1 MVKLHSLLGIVNMK
15 HRFTKLHKNI
25 LVLSILSF
33 LFLLTAC
40 DNSSKQ
46 ANNQTKKEISM
57 GVSPGPYNELFKD
70 AVKPILESEGYKVKL
85 VSFPH
90 LLESDVAL
98 SEGSIDLTVAQ
109 HTAYMNV
116 FNTQRKANLKPVVH
130 VPSVPAAIFSNKY
143 NSLQQVFK
151 GAKVAIPQDA
161 SNAARSYNLLEKA
174 GWIKLK
180 PNTNPIIVSKNDIE
194 QNIAGINIIEMD
206 SANIPRVM
214 NDLDFAII
222 PGSIV
227 YSANID
233 PNKALLLETII
244 PDLEIMVVVNAG
256 NENSQWAQDVKRIYQ
271 SQQFKDYMQAHNQNG
286 YWVMPQE

>member
-1 MVKLHSLLGIVNMK
+1 MK
-15 HRFTKLHKNI
+15 NAFIKQKI
-25 LVLSILSF
+25 FKYVSIAFVASSAF
-33 LFLLTAC
+33 LAIGC
-40 DNSSKQ
+40 DNSSKPVD
-46 ANNQTKKEISM
+46 NQTKKEVSM
-57 GVSPGPYNELFKD
+57 GVSPGPYNDLFND

-85 VSFPH
+85 VNFPH

-116 FNTQRKANLKPVVH
+116 FNAQRKANLKSVVH
-130 VPSVPAAIFSNKY
+130 VPSVPAAIFSNKFT
-143 NSLQQVFK
+143 SLTQVFS

-180 PNTNPIIVSKNDIE
+180 NNTNPIIVSKNDIA
-194 QNIAGINIIEMD
+194 QNIAGIEIIEMD
-206 SANIPRVM
+206 SANIPRVL
-214 NDLDFAII
+214 NELDFAVI

-233 PNKALLLETII
+233 SNKALLSETII
-244 PDLEIMVVVNAG
+244 PDLEIMVVVNEG
-256 NENSQWAQDVKRIYQ
+256 NENSRWAQDVKRIYQ
-271 SQQFKDYMQAHNQNG
+271 SQQFKDYMKTHNQNG

>member
-1 MVKLHSLLGIVNMK
+1 MKICFIRQKLFKYLSLAFIVCSAFFIN
-15 HRFTKLHKNI
+15 
-25 LVLSILSF
+25 
-33 LFLLTAC
+33 AC
-40 DNSSKQ
+40 NDSSKQ

-57 GVSPGPYNELFKD
+57 GVSPGPYNDLFKD

-85 VSFPH
+85 VNFPH

-109 HTAYMNV
+109 HTAYMDV
-116 FNTQRKANLKPVVH
+116 FNSQRKANLKPVVH

-143 NSLQQVFK
+143 NSLQQVFA

-180 PNTNPIIVSKNDIE
+180 ENANPIIVSKNDIA
-194 QNIAGINIIEMD
+194 QNIADIEIVEMD

-214 NDLDFAII
+214 NEVDFAVI

-233 PNKALLLETII
+233 SNKALLLETII
-244 PDLEIMVVVNAG
+244 PDLEIMVVVNGG

-271 SQQFKDYMQAHNQNG
+271 SQQFKDYMKEHNQNG
-286 YWVMPQE
+286 YWVMPKE

>member
-1 MVKLHSLLGIVNMK
+1 MKICFIKQKLFKYLSLALIVCSAFFIN
-15 HRFTKLHKNI
+15 
-25 LVLSILSF
+25 
-33 LFLLTAC
+33 AC
-40 DNSSKQ
+40 NDSSKQ

-57 GVSPGPYNELFKD
+57 GVSPGPYNDLFKD

-85 VSFPH
+85 VNFPH

-109 HTAYMNV
+109 HTAYMDV
-116 FNTQRKANLKPVVH
+116 FNSQRKANLKPVVH

-143 NSLQQVFK
+143 NSLQQVFA

-180 PNTNPIIVSKNDIE
+180 ENANPIIVSKNDIA
-194 QNIAGINIIEMD
+194 QNIAGIDIVEMD

-214 NDLDFAII
+214 NEVDFAVI

-233 PNKALLLETII
+233 SNKALLLETII
-244 PDLEIMVVVNAG
+244 PDLEIMVVVNGG

-271 SQQFKDYMQAHNQNG
+271 SQQFKDYMKEHNQNG
-286 YWVMPQE
+286 YWVMPKE

>member
-1 MVKLHSLLGIVNMK
+1 MKICFIKQNLFKYLSLALIVCSAFFIN
-15 HRFTKLHKNI
+15 
-25 LVLSILSF
+25 
-33 LFLLTAC
+33 AC
-40 DNSSKQ
+40 NDSSKQ

-57 GVSPGPYNELFKD
+57 GVSPGPYNDLFKD

-85 VSFPH
+85 VNFPH

-109 HTAYMNV
+109 HTAYMDV
-116 FNTQRKANLKPVVH
+116 FNSQRKANLKPVVH

-143 NSLQQVFK
+143 TSLQQVFA

-180 PNTNPIIVSKNDIE
+180 ENANPIIVSKNDIA
-194 QNIAGINIIEMD
+194 QNIAGIDIVEMD

-214 NDLDFAII
+214 NEVDFAVI

-233 PNKALLLETII
+233 SNKALLLETII
-244 PDLEIMVVVNAG
+244 PDLEIMVVVNGG

-271 SQQFKDYMQAHNQNG
+271 SQQFKDYMKEHNQNG

>member
-1 MVKLHSLLGIVNMK
+1 MRFIKQKLVNNVVVLALFSSLFFI
-15 HRFTKLHKNI
+15 
-25 LVLSILSF
+25 
-33 LFLLTAC
+33 TAC
-40 DNSSKQ
+40 DNSSSKTD
-46 ANNQTKKEISM
+46 NQTKKEISM
-57 GVSPGPYNELFKD
+57 GVSPGPYNDLFND

-85 VSFPH
+85 VNFPH

-109 HTAYMNV
+109 HTAYMDV
-116 FNTQRKANLKPVVH
+116 FNSQRKAHLKPVVH

-143 NSLQQVFK
+143 TSIKNVFP
-151 GAKVAIPQDA
+151 GAKIGIPQDA

-180 PNTNPIIVSKNDIE
+180 PNSNPIIVGKNDIAE
-194 QNIAGINIIEMD
+194 NIAGVDIVEMD
-206 SANIPRVM
+206 SANIPRVL
-214 NDLDFAII
+214 NELDFAVI

-233 PNKALLLETII
+233 SKKALLSETII
-244 PDLEIMVVVNAG
+244 PDLEIMVVVNEG
-256 NENSQWAQDVKRIYQ
+256 NENSQWAKDIKRIYQ
-271 SQQFKDYMQAHNQNG
+271 SQQFKDYMQTHNQNG

>member
-1 MVKLHSLLGIVNMK
+1 MKICFIKQNLFKYLSLALIVCSAFFIN
-15 HRFTKLHKNI
+15 
-25 LVLSILSF
+25 
-33 LFLLTAC
+33 AC
-40 DNSSKQ
+40 NDSSKQ

-57 GVSPGPYNELFKD
+57 GVSPGPYNDLFKD

-85 VSFPH
+85 VNFPH

-109 HTAYMNV
+109 HTAYMDV
-116 FNTQRKANLKPVVH
+116 FNSQRKANLKPVVH

-143 NSLQQVFK
+143 TSLQQVFA

-180 PNTNPIIVSKNDIE
+180 ENANPIIVSKNDIA
-194 QNIAGINIIEMD
+194 QNIAGIDIVEMD

-214 NDLDFAII
+214 NEVDFAVI

-233 PNKALLLETII
+233 SNKALLLETII
-244 PDLEIMVVVNAG
+244 PDLEIMVVVNGG
-256 NENSQWAQDVKRIYQ
+256 NENSQWAQDIKRIYQ
-271 SQQFKDYMQAHNQNG
+271 SQQFKDYMKEHNQNG
-286 YWVMPQE
+286 YWVMPKE

>member
-1 MVKLHSLLGIVNMK
+1 MKNAFIKQKIFKYISVVLVASLA
-15 HRFTKLHKNI
+15 
-25 LVLSILSF
+25 F
-33 LFLLTAC
+33 LIIGC
-40 DNSSKQ
+40 DNSSKPVD
-46 ANNQTKKEISM
+46 NQTKKEISM
-57 GVSPGPYNELFKD
+57 GVSPGPYNDLFND

-85 VSFPH
+85 VNFPH

-116 FNTQRKANLKPVVH
+116 FNAQRKANLKSVVH
-130 VPSVPAAIFSNKY
+130 VPSVPAAIFSNKFT
-143 NSLQQVFK
+143 SLTQVFS

-180 PNTNPIIVSKNDIE
+180 NNTNPIIVSKNDIA
-194 QNIAGINIIEMD
+194 QNIAGIEIIEMD
-206 SANIPRVM
+206 SANIPRVL
-214 NDLDFAII
+214 NELDFAVI

-233 PNKALLLETII
+233 SNKALLSETII
-244 PDLEIMVVVNAG
+244 PDLEIMVVVNEG
-256 NENSQWAQDVKRIYQ
+256 NENSRWAQDVKRIYQ
-271 SQQFKDYMQAHNQNG
+271 SQQFKDYMKTHNQNG

>member
-1 MVKLHSLLGIVNMK
+1 MKMRFSKQKLVNNVVVLALFSSLFFI
-15 HRFTKLHKNI
+15 
-25 LVLSILSF
+25 
-33 LFLLTAC
+33 TAC
-40 DNSSKQ
+40 DNSSSKTD
-46 ANNQTKKEISM
+46 NQTKKEISM
-57 GVSPGPYNELFKD
+57 GVSPGPYNDLFND

-85 VSFPH
+85 VNFPH

-109 HTAYMNV
+109 HTAYMDV
-116 FNTQRKANLKPVVH
+116 FNSQRKAHLKPVVH

-143 NSLQQVFK
+143 TSIKNVFP
-151 GAKVAIPQDA
+151 GAKIGIPQDA

-180 PNTNPIIVSKNDIE
+180 PNSNPIIVGKNDIAE
-194 QNIAGINIIEMD
+194 NIAGVDIVEMD
-206 SANIPRVM
+206 SANIPRVL
-214 NDLDFAII
+214 NELDFAVI

-233 PNKALLLETII
+233 SKKALLSETII
-244 PDLEIMVVVNAG
+244 PDLEIMVVVNEG
-256 NENSQWAQDVKRIYQ
+256 NENSQWAKDIKRIYQ
-271 SQQFKDYMQAHNQNG
+271 SQQFKDYMQTHNQNG

>member
-1 MVKLHSLLGIVNMK
+1 MKICFIKQKLFKYLSLALIVCSAFFIN
-15 HRFTKLHKNI
+15 
-25 LVLSILSF
+25 
-33 LFLLTAC
+33 AC
-40 DNSSKQ
+40 NDSSKQ

-57 GVSPGPYNELFKD
+57 GVSPGPYNDLFKD

-85 VSFPH
+85 VNFPH

-109 HTAYMNV
+109 HTAYMDV
-116 FNTQRKANLKPVVH
+116 FNSQRKANLKPVVH

-143 NSLQQVFK
+143 TSLQQVFA

-180 PNTNPIIVSKNDIE
+180 ENANPIIVSKNDIA
-194 QNIAGINIIEMD
+194 QNIADIDIVEMD

-214 NDLDFAII
+214 NEVDFAVI

-233 PNKALLLETII
+233 SNKALLLETII
-244 PDLEIMVVVNAG
+244 PDLEIMVVVNGG
-256 NENSQWAQDVKRIYQ
+256 NENSQWAQDIKRIYQ
-271 SQQFKDYMQAHNQNG
+271 SQQFKDYMKEHNQNG

>member
-1 MVKLHSLLGIVNMK
+1 MKICFIKQKLFKYLSLALIVCSAFFIN
-15 HRFTKLHKNI
+15 
-25 LVLSILSF
+25 
-33 LFLLTAC
+33 AC
-40 DNSSKQ
+40 NDSSKQ

-57 GVSPGPYNELFKD
+57 GVSPGPYNDLFKD
-70 AVKPILESEGYKVKL
+70 AVMPILESEGYKVKL
-85 VSFPH
+85 VNFPH

-109 HTAYMNV
+109 HTAYMDV
-116 FNTQRKANLKPVVH
+116 FNSQRKANLKPVVH

-143 NSLQQVFK
+143 TSLQQVFV

-180 PNTNPIIVSKNDIE
+180 ENANPIIVSKNDIA
-194 QNIAGINIIEMD
+194 QNIAGIDIVEMD

-214 NDLDFAII
+214 NEVDFAVI

-233 PNKALLLETII
+233 SNKALLLETII
-244 PDLEIMVVVNAG
+244 PDLEIMVVVNGG
-256 NENSQWAQDVKRIYQ
+256 NENSQWAQDIKRIYQ
-271 SQQFKDYMQAHNQNG
+271 SQQFKDYMKEHNQNG

>member
-1 MVKLHSLLGIVNMK
+1 MKICFIRQKLFKYLSLAFIVCSAFFIN
-15 HRFTKLHKNI
+15 
-25 LVLSILSF
+25 
-33 LFLLTAC
+33 AC
-40 DNSSKQ
+40 NDSSKQ

-57 GVSPGPYNELFKD
+57 GVSPGPYNDLFKD

-85 VSFPH
+85 VNFPH

-109 HTAYMNV
+109 HTAYMDV
-116 FNTQRKANLKPVVH
+116 FNSQRKANLKPVVH

-143 NSLQQVFK
+143 TSLQQVFA

-180 PNTNPIIVSKNDIE
+180 ENANPIIVSKNDIA
-194 QNIAGINIIEMD
+194 QNIADIEIVEMD

-214 NDLDFAII
+214 NEVDFAVI

-233 PNKALLLETII
+233 SNKALLLETII
-244 PDLEIMVVVNAG
+244 PDLEIMVVVNGG

-271 SQQFKDYMQAHNQNG
+271 SQQFKDYMKEHNQNG

>member
-1 MVKLHSLLGIVNMK
+1 MKNGFIKHKFLQHIAIV
-15 HRFTKLHKNI
+15 
-25 LVLSILSF
+25 VLFSSACLMS
-33 LFLLTAC
+33 AC
-40 DNSSKQ
+40 DNSSQ
-46 ANNQTKKEISM
+46 LANNQTKKEISM
-57 GVSPGPYNELFKD
+57 GVSPGPYNDLFRD

-85 VSFPH
+85 VNFPH

-116 FNTQRKANLKPVVH
+116 FNAQRKANLKPVVH
-130 VPSVPAAIFSNKY
+130 VPSVPAAIFSSKY
-143 NSLQQVFK
+143 QSLDKVFS
-151 GAKVAIPQDA
+151 GAEVAIPQDA

-180 PNTNPIIVSKNDIE
+180 ENTNPILASKNDIAE
-194 QNIAGINIIEMD
+194 NLEGIDIIEMD
-206 SANIPRVM
+206 SANIPRVL
-214 NDLDFAII
+214 NELDFAVI

-233 PNKALLLETII
+233 SSKALLLETIV
-244 PDLEIMVVVNAG
+244 PDLEIMVVVNEG

>member
-1 MVKLHSLLGIVNMK
+1 MKICFIKQNLFKYLSLALIVCSAFFIN
-15 HRFTKLHKNI
+15 
-25 LVLSILSF
+25 
-33 LFLLTAC
+33 AC
-40 DNSSKQ
+40 NDSSKQ

-57 GVSPGPYNELFKD
+57 GVSPGPYNDLFKD

-85 VSFPH
+85 VNFPH

-109 HTAYMNV
+109 HTAYMDV
-116 FNTQRKANLKPVVH
+116 FNSQRKANLKPVVH

-143 NSLQQVFK
+143 TSLQQVFA
-151 GAKVAIPQDA
+151 GAKVAISQDA

-180 PNTNPIIVSKNDIE
+180 ENANPIIVSKNDIA
-194 QNIAGINIIEMD
+194 QNIAGIDIVEMD

-214 NDLDFAII
+214 NEVDFAVI

-233 PNKALLLETII
+233 SNKALLLETII
-244 PDLEIMVVVNAG
+244 PDLEIMVVVNGG
-256 NENSQWAQDVKRIYQ
+256 NENSQWAQDIKRIYQ
-271 SQQFKDYMQAHNQNG
+271 SQQFKDYMKEHNQNG

>member
-1 MVKLHSLLGIVNMK
+1 MKNYFSKPNLFKYIAVTLLASSA
-15 HRFTKLHKNI
+15 
-25 LVLSILSF
+25 LVIN
-33 LFLLTAC
+33 AC
-40 DNSSKQ
+40 DNSAKS

-57 GVSPGPYNELFKD
+57 GVSPGPYNDLFRD

-85 VSFPH
+85 VNFPH

-109 HTAYMNV
+109 HTAYMDV
-116 FNTQRKANLKPVVH
+116 FNQQRKANLKPVVH

-143 NSLQQVFK
+143 TSLKQVFS

-180 PNTNPIIVSKNDIE
+180 ANTNPIIVNKNDIA
-194 QNIAGINIIEMD
+194 QNIAGIDIIEMD
-206 SANIPRVM
+206 SANIPRVL
-214 NDLDFAII
+214 NDLDFAVI

-227 YSANID
+227 YSAKID
-233 PNKALLLETII
+233 SNKALLSETIV
-244 PDLEIMVVVNAG
+244 PDLEIMVVVNGG

-286 YWVMPQE
+286 YWVMPQQ

>member
-1 MVKLHSLLGIVNMK
+1 MKNAFIKQKIFKYISVVLVASLA
-15 HRFTKLHKNI
+15 
-25 LVLSILSF
+25 F
-33 LFLLTAC
+33 LTIGC
-40 DNSSKQ
+40 DNSSKPVD
-46 ANNQTKKEISM
+46 NQTKKEISM
-57 GVSPGPYNELFKD
+57 GVSPGPYNDLFND

-85 VSFPH
+85 VNFPH

-116 FNTQRKANLKPVVH
+116 FNAQRKANLKPVVH
-130 VPSVPAAIFSNKY
+130 VPSVPAAIFSNKFT
-143 NSLQQVFK
+143 SLTQIFS

-180 PNTNPIIVSKNDIE
+180 NNTNPIIVSKNDIA
-194 QNIAGINIIEMD
+194 QNIAGIEIIEMD
-206 SANIPRVM
+206 SANIPRVL
-214 NDLDFAII
+214 NELDFAVI

-233 PNKALLLETII
+233 SNKALLSETII
-244 PDLEIMVVVNAG
+244 PDLEIMVVVNEG
-256 NENSQWAQDVKRIYQ
+256 NENSRWAQDVKRIYQ
-271 SQQFKDYMQAHNQNG
+271 SQQFKDYMKTHNQNG

>member
-1 MVKLHSLLGIVNMK
+1 MKICFIRQKLFKYLSLAFIVCSVFFIN
-15 HRFTKLHKNI
+15 
-25 LVLSILSF
+25 
-33 LFLLTAC
+33 AC
-40 DNSSKQ
+40 NDSSKQ

-57 GVSPGPYNELFKD
+57 GVSPGPYNDLFKD

-85 VSFPH
+85 VNFPH

-109 HTAYMNV
+109 HTAYMDV
-116 FNTQRKANLKPVVH
+116 FNSQRKANLKPVVH

-143 NSLQQVFK
+143 TSLQQVFA

-180 PNTNPIIVSKNDIE
+180 ENANPIIVSKNDIA
-194 QNIAGINIIEMD
+194 QNIADIEIVEMD

-214 NDLDFAII
+214 NEVDFAVI

-233 PNKALLLETII
+233 SNKALLSETII
-244 PDLEIMVVVNAG
+244 PDLEIMVVVNGG

-271 SQQFKDYMQAHNQNG
+271 SQQFKDYMKEHNQNG

>member
-1 MVKLHSLLGIVNMK
+1 MKICFIKQNLFKYLSLALIVCSAFFIN
-15 HRFTKLHKNI
+15 
-25 LVLSILSF
+25 
-33 LFLLTAC
+33 AC
-40 DNSSKQ
+40 NDSSKQ

-57 GVSPGPYNELFKD
+57 GVSPGPYNDLFKD

-85 VSFPH
+85 VNFPH

-109 HTAYMNV
+109 HTAYMDV
-116 FNTQRKANLKPVVH
+116 FNSQRKANLKPVVH

-143 NSLQQVFK
+143 TSLQQVFA

-180 PNTNPIIVSKNDIE
+180 ENANPIIVSKNDIA
-194 QNIAGINIIEMD
+194 QNIADIEIVEMD

-214 NDLDFAII
+214 NEVDFAVI

-233 PNKALLLETII
+233 SNKALLLETII
-244 PDLEIMVVVNAG
+244 PDLEIMVVVNGG
-256 NENSQWAQDVKRIYQ
+256 NENSQWAQDIKRIYQ
-271 SQQFKDYMQAHNQNG
+271 SQQFKDYMKEHNQNG
-286 YWVMPQE
+286 YWVMPKE

>member
-1 MVKLHSLLGIVNMK
+1 MKICFIRQKLFKYLSLAFIVCSVFFIN
-15 HRFTKLHKNI
+15 
-25 LVLSILSF
+25 
-33 LFLLTAC
+33 AC
-40 DNSSKQ
+40 NDSSKQ

-57 GVSPGPYNELFKD
+57 GVSPGPYNDLFKD

-85 VSFPH
+85 VNFPH

-109 HTAYMNV
+109 HTAYMDV
-116 FNTQRKANLKPVVH
+116 FNSQRKANLKPVVH

-143 NSLQQVFK
+143 TSLQQVFA

-180 PNTNPIIVSKNDIE
+180 ENANPIIVSKNDIA
-194 QNIAGINIIEMD
+194 QNIADIEIVEMD

-214 NDLDFAII
+214 NEVDFAVI

-233 PNKALLLETII
+233 SNKALLLETII
-244 PDLEIMVVVNAG
+244 PDLEIMVVVNGG

-271 SQQFKDYMQAHNQNG
+271 SQQFKDYMKEHNQNG

>member
-1 MVKLHSLLGIVNMK
+1 MKICFIKQKLFKYLSLALIVCSAFFIN
-15 HRFTKLHKNI
+15 
-25 LVLSILSF
+25 
-33 LFLLTAC
+33 AC
-40 DNSSKQ
+40 NDSSKQ

-57 GVSPGPYNELFKD
+57 GVSPGPYNDLFKD

-85 VSFPH
+85 VNFPH

-109 HTAYMNV
+109 HTAYMDV
-116 FNTQRKANLKPVVH
+116 FNSQRKANLKPVVH

-143 NSLQQVFK
+143 TSLQQVFA

-180 PNTNPIIVSKNDIE
+180 ENANPIIVSKNDIA
-194 QNIAGINIIEMD
+194 QNIAGIDIIEMD

-214 NDLDFAII
+214 NEVDFAVI

-233 PNKALLLETII
+233 SNKALLLETII
-244 PDLEIMVVVNAG
+244 PDLEIMVVVNGG
-256 NENSQWAQDVKRIYQ
+256 NENSQWAQDIKRIYQ
-271 SQQFKDYMQAHNQNG
+271 SQQFKDYMKEHNQNG

>member
-1 MVKLHSLLGIVNMK
+1 MK
-15 HRFTKLHKNI
+15 NAFIKQKI
-25 LVLSILSF
+25 FKYISVVLVASSVF
-33 LFLLTAC
+33 LTIGC
-40 DNSSKQ
+40 DNSSKPVD
-46 ANNQTKKEISM
+46 NQTKKEISM
-57 GVSPGPYNELFKD
+57 GVSPGPYNDLFND

-85 VSFPH
+85 VNFPH

-116 FNTQRKANLKPVVH
+116 FNAQRKANLKSVVH
-130 VPSVPAAIFSNKY
+130 VPSVPAAIFSNKFT
-143 NSLQQVFK
+143 SLTQVFS

-180 PNTNPIIVSKNDIE
+180 NNTNPIIVSRNDIA
-194 QNIAGINIIEMD
+194 QNIAGIEIIEMD
-206 SANIPRVM
+206 SANIPRVL
-214 NDLDFAII
+214 NELDFAVI

-233 PNKALLLETII
+233 SNKALLSETII
-244 PDLEIMVVVNAG
+244 PDLEIMVVVNEG
-256 NENSQWAQDVKRIYQ
+256 NENSRWAQDVKRIYQ
-271 SQQFKDYMQAHNQNG
+271 SQQFKDYMKTHNQNG

>member
-1 MVKLHSLLGIVNMK
+1 MKICFIRQKLFKYLSLAFIVCSVFFIN
-15 HRFTKLHKNI
+15 
-25 LVLSILSF
+25 
-33 LFLLTAC
+33 AC
-40 DNSSKQ
+40 NDSSKQ

-57 GVSPGPYNELFKD
+57 GVSPGPYNDLFKD

-85 VSFPH
+85 VNFPH

-109 HTAYMNV
+109 HTAYMDV
-116 FNTQRKANLKPVVH
+116 FNSQRKANLKPVVH

-143 NSLQQVFK
+143 TSLQQVFA

-180 PNTNPIIVSKNDIE
+180 ENANPIIVSKNDIA
-194 QNIAGINIIEMD
+194 QNIAGIEIVEMD

-214 NDLDFAII
+214 NEVDFAVI

-233 PNKALLLETII
+233 SNKALLSETII
-244 PDLEIMVVVNAG
+244 PDLEIMVVVNGG

-271 SQQFKDYMQAHNQNG
+271 SQQFKDYMKEHNQNG
-286 YWVMPQE
+286 YWVMPKE

>member
-1 MVKLHSLLGIVNMK
+1 MKTCFIRQKLFKYLSLAFIVCSAFFIN
-15 HRFTKLHKNI
+15 
-25 LVLSILSF
+25 
-33 LFLLTAC
+33 AC
-40 DNSSKQ
+40 NDSSKQ

-57 GVSPGPYNELFKD
+57 GVSPGPYNDLFKD

-85 VSFPH
+85 VNFPH

-109 HTAYMNV
+109 HTAYMDV
-116 FNTQRKANLKPVVH
+116 FNSQRKANLKPVVH

-143 NSLQQVFK
+143 TSLQQVFA

-180 PNTNPIIVSKNDIE
+180 ENANPIIVSKNDIA
-194 QNIAGINIIEMD
+194 QNIADIEIVEMD

-214 NDLDFAII
+214 NEVDFAVI

-233 PNKALLLETII
+233 SNKALLLETII
-244 PDLEIMVVVNAG
+244 PDLEIMVVVNGG

-271 SQQFKDYMQAHNQNG
+271 SQQFKDYMKEHNQNG

>member
-1 MVKLHSLLGIVNMK
+1 MKICFIKQNLFKYLSLALIVCSAFFIN
-15 HRFTKLHKNI
+15 
-25 LVLSILSF
+25 
-33 LFLLTAC
+33 AC
-40 DNSSKQ
+40 NDSSKQ

-57 GVSPGPYNELFKD
+57 GVSPGPYNDLFKD

-85 VSFPH
+85 VNFPH

-109 HTAYMNV
+109 HTAYMDV
-116 FNTQRKANLKPVVH
+116 FNSQRKANLKPVVH

-143 NSLQQVFK
+143 TSLQQVFV

-180 PNTNPIIVSKNDIE
+180 ENANPIIVSKNDIA
-194 QNIAGINIIEMD
+194 QNIAGIDIVEMD

-214 NDLDFAII
+214 NEVDFAVI

-227 YSANID
+227 YSANINS
-233 PNKALLLETII
+233 NKALLLETII
-244 PDLEIMVVVNAG
+244 PDLEIMVVVNGG
-256 NENSQWAQDVKRIYQ
+256 NENSQWAQDIKRIYQ
-271 SQQFKDYMQAHNQNG
+271 SQQFKDYMKEHNQNG

>member
-1 MVKLHSLLGIVNMK
+1 MKICFIKQNLFKYLSLALIVCSAFFIN
-15 HRFTKLHKNI
+15 
-25 LVLSILSF
+25 
-33 LFLLTAC
+33 AC
-40 DNSSKQ
+40 NDSSKQ
-46 ANNQTKKEISM
+46 DNNQTKKEISM
-57 GVSPGPYNELFKD
+57 GVSPGPYNDLFKD

-85 VSFPH
+85 VNFPH

-109 HTAYMNV
+109 HTAYMDV
-116 FNTQRKANLKPVVH
+116 FNSQRKANLKPVVH

-143 NSLQQVFK
+143 TSLQQVFV

-180 PNTNPIIVSKNDIE
+180 ENANPIIVSKNDIA
-194 QNIAGINIIEMD
+194 QKIAGIDIVEMD

-214 NDLDFAII
+214 NEVDFAVI

-233 PNKALLLETII
+233 SNKALLLETII
-244 PDLEIMVVVNAG
+244 PDLEIMVVVNGG

-271 SQQFKDYMQAHNQNG
+271 SQQFKDYMKEHNQNG

>member
-1 MVKLHSLLGIVNMK
+1 MKTCFIRQKLFKYLSLAFIVCSAFFIN
-15 HRFTKLHKNI
+15 
-25 LVLSILSF
+25 
-33 LFLLTAC
+33 AC
-40 DNSSKQ
+40 NDSSKQ

-57 GVSPGPYNELFKD
+57 GVSPGPYNDLFKD

-85 VSFPH
+85 VNFPH

-109 HTAYMNV
+109 HTAYMDV
-116 FNTQRKANLKPVVH
+116 FNSQRKANLKPVVH

-143 NSLQQVFK
+143 NSLQQVFA

-180 PNTNPIIVSKNDIE
+180 ENANPIIVSKNDIA
-194 QNIAGINIIEMD
+194 QNIAGIEIVEMD

-214 NDLDFAII
+214 NEVDFAVI

-233 PNKALLLETII
+233 SNKALLLETII
-244 PDLEIMVVVNAG
+244 PDLEIMVVVNGG
-256 NENSQWAQDVKRIYQ
+256 NENSQWAQDIKRIYQ
-271 SQQFKDYMQAHNQNG
+271 SQQFKDYMKEHNQNG

>member
-1 MVKLHSLLGIVNMK
+1 MKNGFIKHKFLQHIAIVA
-15 HRFTKLHKNI
+15 
-25 LVLSILSF
+25 
-33 LFLLTAC
+33 LFSSACLISGC

-57 GVSPGPYNELFKD
+57 GVSPGPYNDLFRD

-85 VSFPH
+85 VNFPH

-116 FNTQRKANLKPVVH
+116 FNAQRKANLKPVVH

-143 NSLQQVFK
+143 QSLDKVFS

-180 PNTNPIIVSKNDIE
+180 ANTNPILASKNDIAE
-194 QNIAGINIIEMD
+194 NLVGIDIIEMD
-206 SANIPRVM
+206 SANIPRVL
-214 NDLDFAII
+214 NELDFAVI

-233 PNKALLLETII
+233 SSKALLLETIV
-244 PDLEIMVVVNAG
+244 PDLEIMVVVNEG

>member
-1 MVKLHSLLGIVNMK
+1 MKICFIKQKLFKYLSLALIVCSAFFIN
-15 HRFTKLHKNI
+15 
-25 LVLSILSF
+25 
-33 LFLLTAC
+33 AC
-40 DNSSKQ
+40 NDSSKQ

-57 GVSPGPYNELFKD
+57 GVSPGPYNDLFKD

-85 VSFPH
+85 VNFPH

-109 HTAYMNV
+109 HTAYMDV
-116 FNTQRKANLKPVVH
+116 FNSQRKANLKPVVH

-143 NSLQQVFK
+143 TSLQQVFA

-180 PNTNPIIVSKNDIE
+180 ENANPIIVSKNDIA
-194 QNIAGINIIEMD
+194 QNIAGIEIVEMD

-214 NDLDFAII
+214 NEVDFAVI

-233 PNKALLLETII
+233 SNKALLLETII
-244 PDLEIMVVVNAG
+244 PDLEIMVVVNGG

-271 SQQFKDYMQAHNQNG
+271 SQQFKDYMKEHNQNG